1 MDHAHKKKLQ
11 ANELEDALL
20 GAKDYATSHTDQ
32 LKRYGPLAAAAVLL
46 VAIVVGGLSWRTKSI
61 DGRLSLALGTL
72 DAPLSSDP
80 GLAASGEKGFA
91 TAAER
96 LGAARGKLVEIAKDS
111 PSSTAGKAASAILL
125 GIDGSKDLSATRLD
139 ATASF
144 AKSEAGTFAAGV
156 AAASYLDARAAAG
169 QAKDAIGVAKSYLD
183 SSSSPLPKDI
193 LVFKLGMLCEKAGQP
208 AEAKSY
214 FQRVVSEFPD
224 SPMRSEAQQKLTAM

>member
-11 ANELEDALL
+11 ANDLEDALL

-32 LKRYGPLAAAAVLL
+32 MKKYGALGVGAVLV
-46 VAIVVGGLSWRTKSI
+46 VAIVVGGLSWRRRSS
-61 DGRLSLALGTL
+61 DSELSLALGTF

-91 TAAER
+91 SASER
-96 LGAARGKLVEIAKDS
+96 LGAARGKLVDIAKGS
-111 PSSTAGKAASAILL
+111 PSSMAGTASSALLL

-139 ATASF
+139 AVAEF

-156 AAASYLDARAAAG
+156 AASSYLDAKAAAG
-169 QAKDAIGVAKSYLD
+169 QAKDAIDVAKRYLD
-183 SSSSPLPKDI
+183 SSSSPLPKDV
-193 LVFKLGMLCEKAGQP
+193 LVFKLGTLCEKAGQP

-214 FQRVVSEFPD
+214 FQRLVSEFPD
-224 SPMRSEAQQKLTAM
+224 SSMRMEAQQKLTSM